1 MDDGALLTLEEAA
14 TRCGYRKRDLRA
26 LVRDGRLPAIR
37 AGGHW
42 RVAPAD
48 LALLPGRPALPT
60 PAALPTT
67 ADSPPTPSTDPVAAL
82 IELLRERDRK
92 LAELQDER
100 AQLTG
105 QVGFLLGQLT
115 EREERILV
123 LERGAA
129 VPPTNISMAQPEEP
143 MVLIEERLQVE
154 ASYPALGPPN
164 AVTDAL
170 PNQSAQTVDGAAL
183 SAPLSESV
191 TAVVGSD
198 SATAPSQV
206 NAPAML
212 ITPHPTTRRR
222 RGLFGLFRTREA
234 LR

>member
-26 LVRDGRLPAIR
+26 LLRDGRLPAIR

-67 ADSPPTPSTDPVAAL
+67 ADSPPTPDTDLVAAL

-92 LAELQDER
+92 MAELQEER

-115 EREERILV
+115 EREERILA

-129 VPPTNISMAQPEEP
+129 VPPATIGMAQADEP
-143 MVLIEERLQVE
+143 MVLIEQRLPAE
-154 ASYPALGPPN
+154 ASDPAFAPAN
-164 AVTDAL
+164 VL
-170 PNQSAQTVDGAAL
+170 PNRSAQTGDDAAAL
-183 SAPLSESV
+183 SAQLSEAV
-191 TAVVGSD
+191 TAAASE
-198 SATAPSQV
+198 SATAPYLE
-206 NAPAML
+206 NAPAMV
-212 ITPHPTTRRR
+212 ITSQTTTRRR